1 MAAGGPRL
9 KRGSIRNDFWIS
21 GVTIP
26 HSVTEQIT
34 CLLVIRLPPNAK
46 ALGSLIIR

>member
-1 MAAGGPRL
+1 MAAGRPRL
-9 KRGSIRNDFWIS
+9 KRGPIRNNLWIS
-21 GVTIP
+21 GVTIS

-34 CLLVIRLPPNAK
+34 YLLVIRLPPNVR